1 MDASAL
7 DPFASVQACN
17 EPPKDGISTPF
28 QLSEILH
35 TFLIHGYFSVRVLTS
50 LFLLAVLGEMKQAQQ
65 TNSADASQFHGMKV
79 LANFEMK
86 GWAKWKGW
94 WVGEMYWNDD
104 RKTYLVFAGEDGKKK
119 AKSAG
124 LKYWKNILALT
135 NPAHADFLEGRL
147 QNSPVDFGNNILNL
161 SLIHI

>member
-17 EPPKDGISTPF
+17 EPPKD
-28 QLSEILH
+28 
-35 TFLIHGYFSVRVLTS
+35 
-50 LFLLAVLGEMKQAQQ
+50 VLGEMKQAQQ

-94 WVGEMYWNDD
+94 WVGEMYWNDE

-119 AKSAG
+119 SKERRTKILEEHLGTHKPSAC
-124 LKYWKNILALT
+124 
-135 NPAHADFLEGRL
+135 RL
-147 QNSPVDFGNNILNL
+147 S
-161 SLIHI
+161 